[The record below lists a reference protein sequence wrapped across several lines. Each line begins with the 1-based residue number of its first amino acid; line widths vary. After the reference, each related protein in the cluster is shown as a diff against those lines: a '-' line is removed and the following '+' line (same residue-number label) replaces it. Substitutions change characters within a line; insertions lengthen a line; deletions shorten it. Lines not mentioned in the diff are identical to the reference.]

1 MGEKTA
7 RTAARA
13 VELSRLTV
21 RCILPDAEIRERALN
36 VSLPAELA
44 QRTPGLNVRDV
55 DTTYS
60 VDFKQHACVRPSRL
74 ATAGAP

>member
-1 MGEKTA
+1 MVGRKTA
-7 RTAARA
+7 RIAARA
-13 VELSRLTV
+13 LELSHLTVLTV

-36 VSLPAELA
+36 VSLPAGLA

-60 VDFKQHACVRPSRL
+60 VNFKQPACARAS
-74 ATAGAP
+74 